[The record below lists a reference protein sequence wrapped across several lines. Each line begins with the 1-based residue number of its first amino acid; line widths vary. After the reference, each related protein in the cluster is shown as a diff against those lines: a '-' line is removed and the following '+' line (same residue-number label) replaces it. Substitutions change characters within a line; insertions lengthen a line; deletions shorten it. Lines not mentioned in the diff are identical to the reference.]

1 VTSPDS
7 SRSWTIQ
14 NSFLRL
20 VGARGSLRAR
30 LIKSTGGTF
39 ALQITAT
46 GLGFLTTL
54 LLARVLGA
62 AEYGAYAYAMAWIG
76 LLVILATLG
85 FHQLLVRD
93 VAIYRAQEEWGL
105 LRGLLRFSNRLV
117 LTVSIV
123 LMVMAALAGWI
134 LLGSKENNSMLLAF
148 WVALLILPFS
158 ALTQL
163 RQSAMRGFY
172 KIVQG
177 QLPEM
182 IIRPVLFLLM
192 LGGAVFLFRQHLSAQ
207 LAVVLNVVA
216 IVVAFSIG
224 TFWFN
229 KTYTEKA
236 KRVESQFRKKAWLRS
251 AMSFAIISVFQLAS
265 TKIDLIMLGAMDSAS
280 MVGIYNVASQVA
292 WLISIILMAVNTVL
306 APQISTLWSTG
317 DKKVLEEIIVRAARL
332 TFAVSLCI
340 WVVLVVWGEW
350 CLSLFGAEYTSG
362 YMVLVVL
369 ASSLTLC
376 TVAAS
381 VGLLLTMTSHERYAA
396 WLTGASALINIIL
409 NAILIPKYSL
419 NGAAIAT
426 GVSVLLMNIGAIL
439 MVVRL
444 AKLNPTIF
452 NARVYD

>member
-1 VTSPDS
+1 MTPPDY
-7 SRSWTIQ
+7 SRSQAIQ
-14 NSFLRL
+14 GGLLRL
-20 VGARGSLRAR
+20 IGAPGSLRAR

-39 ALQITAT
+39 ALKVTAT

-76 LLVILATLG
+76 LLGILATLG

-123 LMVMAALAGWI
+123 LMAIAALVGWM

-148 WVALLILPFS
+148 WVALMILPIS

-163 RQSAMRGFY
+163 RQAAMRGFQQ
-172 KIVQG
+172 IIRG

-182 IIRPVLFLLM
+182 LIRPALFLFM
-192 LGGAVFLFRQHLSAQ
+192 FGVGVFLFRQHLTAQ
-207 LAVVLNVVA
+207 LTVALNVVA
-216 IVVAFSIG
+216 TYIAFAIG
-224 TFWFN
+224 ACWL
-229 KTYTEKA
+229 KKIYTEKA
-236 KRVESQFRKKAWLRS
+236 KRAESQFRKELWVRS
-251 AMSFAIISVFQLAS
+251 AMSFLIISGLQLVS
-265 TKIDLIMLGAMDSAS
+265 IKTDVVMLGAMDSAS
-280 MVGIYNVASQVA
+280 VVGIYNVASQVA
-292 WLISIILMAVNTVL
+292 WFITIILMAVNTVL
-306 APQISTLWSTG
+306 APQISTLWVNG
-317 DKKVLEEIIVRAARL
+317 DKKVLQEIIVRAARL

-340 WVVLVVWGEW
+340 LIALVIWGEW
-350 CLSLFGAEYTSG
+350 CLSLFGEEFTNG

-376 TVAAS
+376 TIAAS
-381 VGLLLTMTSHERYAA
+381 VGLLLMMTNHERNAA
-396 WLTGASALINIIL
+396 WLFGGSALMNILL
-409 NAILIPKYSL
+409 NALLIPKYSL
-419 NGAAIAT
+419 NGAAVAT
-426 GVSVLLMNIGAIL
+426 GVSILLMNIGAML

-444 AKLNPTIF
+444 TGINPTIF
-452 NARVYD
+452 RHRL